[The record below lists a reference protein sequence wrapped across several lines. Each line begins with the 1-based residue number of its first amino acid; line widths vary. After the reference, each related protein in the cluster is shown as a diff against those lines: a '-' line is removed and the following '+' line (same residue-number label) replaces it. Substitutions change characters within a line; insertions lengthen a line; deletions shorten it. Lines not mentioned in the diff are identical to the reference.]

1 MAEQTATQEETQQ
14 QTPPEAQAAAEQPA
28 QPQAEQVEVHDAQF
42 PEADGAG
49 AAPGNGQI
57 DMLLDA
63 AMPVTVRLGEVEML
77 VRELLQL
84 NQGQVITLTKRV
96 GEPVD
101 LYLRDR
107 QFATGDLVVVG
118 DRIGVR
124 IREILSNP
132 ATGAPP
138 PQM

>member
-1 MAEQTATQEETQQ
+1 MAEQTATPEETQQ
-14 QTPPEAQAAAEQPA
+14 QAPPEAQGAAEQPA

-42 PEADGAG
+42 PEANDAG

-138 PQM
+138 A